1 MKTKNTVY
9 VFNEEGNTMNLKI
22 FVTNPFTQSTKELEE
37 ISPSSSLVQF
47 KKSIYIELG
56 VKTEEQELLFLG
68 KILKDEEKSLQQYGI
83 ENNTTVYLLKK
94 LEKEEEKE
102 EEMHQVQTIDDVKT
116 LLSKAKNPAF
126 RQMLKKYL
134 QNKENIAKIL
144 NQNEFLRNDR
154 RVSAILRDPEVSV
167 PVIETITAEKIVNE
181 IPNMGIALKLV
192 LSSLSMTDSIGR
204 HALSQNAE
212 DDGDLAGADPAILA
226 QAELMASNEQS
237 IQQRQQRQQGGSN
250 SQQGTSQSQ
259 ASQISAA
266 DLANA
271 LSFATMTQ
279 DSSIPMNTAMEQPA
293 PTQQN
298 NHSEAIEQMRA
309 LGIPEAGARRA
320 LVMSH
325 GNVEMAINLYFER
338 FQN

>member
-1 MKTKNTVY
+1 
-9 VFNEEGNTMNLKI
+9 
-22 FVTNPFTQSTKELEE
+22 
-37 ISPSSSLVQF
+37 
-47 KKSIYIELG
+47 
-56 VKTEEQELLFLG
+56 
-68 KILKDEEKSLQQYGI
+68 
-83 ENNTTVYLLKK
+83 
-94 LEKEEEKE
+94 
-102 EEMHQVQTIDDVKT
+102 
-116 LLSKAKNPAF
+116 
-126 RQMLKKYL
+126 MLKKYL

-237 IQQRQQRQQGGSN
+237 IQQRQLRQQGGSN